1 MSLRVGLI
9 DDTLE
14 KKKPQLTWLTV
25 ANLSKQQ
32 REHLYRVPLIQ

>member
-9 DDTLE
+9 DDALK

-25 ANLSKQQ
+25 ANLSNNKGTFM
-32 REHLYRVPLIQ
+32 RVPLIQ

>member
-9 DDTLE
+9 DDALE

-25 ANLSKQQ
+25 ANLLKQQ
-32 REHLYRVPLIQ
+32 REH